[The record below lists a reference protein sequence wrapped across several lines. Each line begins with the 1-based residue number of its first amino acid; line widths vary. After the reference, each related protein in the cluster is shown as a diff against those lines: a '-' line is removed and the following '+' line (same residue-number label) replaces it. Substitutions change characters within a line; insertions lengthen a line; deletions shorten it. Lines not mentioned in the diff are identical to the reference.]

1 MSEDFI
7 GQIKTEA
14 LFGRRKEEKMKTI
27 SLLGSTG
34 SIGTQTLDV
43 IRRNKDI
50 KVAALAEPLRNKR
63 SKNWQHRHVNLS
75 RNWSAS
81 AVKNWQAI

>member
-1 MSEDFI
+1 
-7 GQIKTEA
+7 
-14 LFGRRKEEKMKTI
+14 MKTI

-50 KVAALAEPLRNKR
+50 KVAALAAGTRVKELAAQARD
-63 SKNWQHRHVNLS
+63 LS

>member
-1 MSEDFI
+1 
-7 GQIKTEA
+7 
-14 LFGRRKEEKMKTI
+14 MKTI

-43 IRRNKDI
+43 SEEIKILKLRRWQQ
-50 KVAALAEPLRNKR
+50 EQG

>member
-1 MSEDFI
+1 
-7 GQIKTEA
+7 
-14 LFGRRKEEKMKTI
+14 MKTI

-50 KVAALAEPLRNKR
+50 KVAALAAGTR
-63 SKNWQHRHVNLS
+63 QHRHVNLS